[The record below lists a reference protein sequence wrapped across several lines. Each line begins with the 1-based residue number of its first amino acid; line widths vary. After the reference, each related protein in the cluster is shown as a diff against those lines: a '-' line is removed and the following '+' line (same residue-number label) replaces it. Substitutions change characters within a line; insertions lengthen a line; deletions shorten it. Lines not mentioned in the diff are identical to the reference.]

1 MSLLDLKT
9 DLKSLKYGQDQ
20 PGGGNSGLPYITTD
34 INTVDTPTPLIR
46 ADFPTF
52 FGGSLPINVD
62 INLNQ
67 LRLTKFDDKLVRG
80 GIIGA
85 LNASVVD
92 TLRIGKFFLDA
103 PKGPL
108 FIAKQVG
115 LQLSN
120 PRLEIPKNPL
130 NIAAGSPSN
139 ALSVGTNGLLQP
151 TRIYNLGVNTLLQV
165 PLNAFGGH
173 IIRHGL
179 FPIQSDASKYEAIVT
194 ANNDNLG
201 LFSNNPSENNRLV
214 LLKNKFQLGDRQTN
228 ATINRNFLNQINTV
242 LSAASAFLGGPSIPP
257 LNINKTETVIDDYA
271 GGPSSVYGIG
281 RTLIKRTSNTEDGIK
296 INLLSQFSRYYAGKT
311 RDDKGSPQS
320 IILKSTFDYGLS
332 NRKQSTLASRSFTDL
347 PDQIS
352 TPSAS
357 LFNNIAS
364 DKDKQHARDN
374 NLPKLEN
381 KNDLVVNGPSNHP
394 DSQEVTGLKSLSLP
408 NLIYSSGIS
417 SSYSD
422 VKVATDNL
430 IASSSNGFGIY
441 SVITDTGSLSAPNGI
456 LPVSTASPTYKNG
469 YGDVVTISGSWN
481 RVTRELRV
489 GSGRKDKINL
499 TPIFDGVSY
508 FGEDTS
514 PGSNKTDNVRDLV
527 KFRIQAVNTNNPD
540 NGRWMV
546 FRAYLTDL
554 SDDTSAEWTDVKY
567 AGRGDKFHIYTGFTR
582 KIGISFKV
590 AALSVDEMQFIYQK
604 LNFLMSNTMPDYSN
618 ELMRGPLIRMTV
630 GNYIDSQLGIL
641 TQVSIK
647 PDKES
652 PWEIAIEDKLLILP
666 HVLDVTLGFTPIGS
680 ETAGS
685 NLIAKKSETT
695 SHIAQNN
702 TKDIKN
708 LQYIK

>member
-20 PGGGNSGLPYITTD
+20 PGGGNSRQPYIQTD
-34 INTVDTPTPLIR
+34 INTVDT
-46 ADFPTF
+46 DF
-52 FGGSLPINVD
+52 NR
-62 INLNQ
+62 
-67 LRLTKFDDKLVRG
+67 LRLTKFDDGLVRG

-108 FIAKQVG
+108 FITKQIG

-120 PRLEIPKNPL
+120 PRLEVPKNPL
-130 NIAAGSPSN
+130 NIAAGAPSN
-139 ALSVGTNGLLQP
+139 TLSVGTNGLLQP

-165 PLNAFGGH
+165 PLNALGGH
-173 IIRHGL
+173 IVRHGL

-201 LFSNNPSENNRLV
+201 LLSNNPSKNNRLV
-214 LLKNKFQLGDRQTN
+214 SLKDKFQLGDRQVN
-228 ATINRNFLNQINTV
+228 KSTINNNFLNQINTV
-242 LSAASAFLGGPSIPP
+242 LSAASALLGGPSIPS
-257 LNINKTETVIDDYA
+257 LNINKTETVIDDYL
-271 GGPSSVYGIG
+271 GGPGSVYGIG

-296 INLLSQFSRYYAGKT
+296 INLLSQFSRDYAGKT

-332 NRKQSTLASRSFTDL
+332 NRKQSTLASRSFSDL
-347 PDQIS
+347 PNQIPNPN
-352 TPSAS
+352 TS
-357 LFNNIAS
+357 LLDYNISNNRNPPKS
-364 DKDKQHARDN
+364 N
-374 NLPKLEN
+374 NSNPLN
-381 KNDLVVNGPSNHP
+381 TNDLVTNGPSSYPN
-394 DSQEVTGLKSLSLP
+394 SQGVTGLKSLSLP

-422 VKVATDNL
+422 IKVATDNL
-430 IASSSNGFGIY
+430 ITSSSNGFGIY
-441 SVITDTGSLSAPNGI
+441 NTITDVNTLSAKPDGV
-456 LPVSTASPTYKNG
+456 LPTSPRAINTSPTYKNG
-469 YGDVVTISGSWN
+469 YGDVVKISGSWN

-489 GSGRKDKINL
+489 GSGRQDQINL
-499 TPIFDGVSY
+499 TPIFDGDKY
-508 FGEDTS
+508 FGED
-514 PGSNKTDNVRDLV
+514 KTGTHNIRDLV
-527 KFRIQAVNTNNPD
+527 KFRIQAVNTDSPD
-540 NGRWMV
+540 SGRWMV

-554 SDDTSAEWTDVKY
+554 SDDTSAEWSDVKY
-567 AGRGDKFHIYTGFTR
+567 AGRGDKFYIYTGFTR
-582 KIGISFKV
+582 KISIGFKI

-618 ELMRGPLIRMTV
+618 ELMRGPLVRMTV
-630 GNYIDSQLGIL
+630 GNYIDSQLGTL
-641 TQVSIK
+641 NQVSIK

-652 PWEIAIEDKLLILP
+652 PWEIALDEPEGGTKQLILP
-666 HVLDVTLGFTPIGS
+666 HVLDVSLSFTPIGS

-685 NLIAKKSETT
+685 NLIAKKSENI

-702 TKDIKN
+702 TGDIKT